1 MKSSKPPYHCPLENC
16 DKSYKSLPSV
26 QKHVTR
32 CSKEKDKENNHSNS
46 ETDEKPDTVAIVPF
60 HSPQF
65 SYTDAQKMVEVE
77 VEGKSQKFS
86 IYDALSLVSKEDYEA
101 SLPPE
106 MREKTEKELEEGGEP
121 KTPVSVKPSSKKRGK
136 APRYS
141 TPKNPTLKQVE
152 RAMERAAAAEEKAD
166 QPNKDLQP
174 VDKRVLQKLPEA
186 QYREISDYKLPP
198 APPMPVTYFQF
209 VEKTPEEM
217 DREVEYDMD
226 EEDVAW
232 LKLMNGRRTG
242 DQLTKISEDQFELL
256 MDRLEKE
263 SYFHVQTNGSSQYSA
278 PVDDDAI
285 CCVCMDGEA
294 TNTNVI
300 LFCDLCNLAVH
311 QECYGVPY
319 IPEGQW
325 LCRRCL
331 QSPSRSVECC
341 LCPNR
346 GGAFKQTDDG
356 RWAHVV
362 CGLWIPEV
370 RFANTVFLEP
380 IDSIGHIPPARWEL
394 I

>member
-1 MKSSKPPYHCPLENC
+1 MKQLE
-16 DKSYKSLPSV
+16 
-26 QKHVTR
+26 
-32 CSKEKDKENNHSNS
+32 
-46 ETDEKPDTVAIVPF
+46 
-60 HSPQF
+60 
-65 SYTDAQKMVEVE
+65 
-77 VEGKSQKFS
+77 
-86 IYDALSLVSKEDYEA
+86 
-101 SLPPE
+101 
-106 MREKTEKELEEGGEP
+106 RE
-121 KTPVSVKPSSKKRGK
+121 R
-136 APRYS
+136 
-141 TPKNPTLKQVE
+141 
-152 RAMERAAAAEEKAD
+152 ERAAAAEEKAEKVE
-166 QPNKDLQP
+166 NKDLQP
-174 VDKRVLQKLPEA
+174 VDKKVLQKLPEA
-186 QYREISDYKLPP
+186 QYREIADYNLPP
-198 APPMPVTYFQF
+198 APPMPETYYKFI
-209 VEKTPEEM
+209 EKTAEEM
-217 DREVEYDMD
+217 DKEVEYDMD

-232 LKLMNGRRTG
+232 LKMMNSRRSS

-263 SYFHVQTNGSSQYSA
+263 SYFHVQTNGNSQYSA

-356 RWAHVV
+356 RCRQQSHDVLVLFIYIVV
-362 CGLWIPEV
+362 NLFDLQMGSRGMWPLDPRSAFCQHGLP
-370 RFANTVFLEP
+370 
-380 IDSIGHIPPARWEL
+380 
-394 I
+394 